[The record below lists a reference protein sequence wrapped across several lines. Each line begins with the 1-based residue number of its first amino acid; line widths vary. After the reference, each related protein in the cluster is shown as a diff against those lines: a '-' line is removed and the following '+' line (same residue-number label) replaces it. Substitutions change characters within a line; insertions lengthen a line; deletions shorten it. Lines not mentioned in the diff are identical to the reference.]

1 MHKTVAFLLLALTF
15 TARSFAQETPT
26 ERDAARDVV
35 KQISGLSQSLG
46 VPARVAK
53 LTAQDKGRDEV
64 LARVKQLMQS
74 ELLPMSD
81 WITQHPE
88 IGFQETQAVAKLTA
102 YLQAHDFEVTIPVA
116 GLSTAFVAKYKRGS
130 PGPNLGVLLEYDA
143 LRGTQG
149 AFHGDQH
156 SAQGPVGMAAAVAI
170 AEFLT
175 RTRTPGTVTV
185 YGCPGEEMMPPE
197 AKTVMMEAGVFKGA
211 DIIVRSHSSAVTSRS
226 AAGFGTCC
234 MNIDGVKY
242 TFYGAPAHQLTAWN
256 GRNALEAVIKLFNNI
271 DSVRSNIRPEA
282 RIQGVITEGGA
293 APNVVPDKTSAD
305 FYIRYPDSVYL
316 AQVTEWVDDAAR
328 AAALATG
335 TKVKIDHY
343 GHDSDGIS
351 LASLEELAFAYMK
364 QFGATGVE
372 PEPGKPKGF
381 EETGSVS
388 SQIPGIGV
396 SAKSSN
402 FSNHTYGMEA
412 DALKDVGHE
421 GFTIDAETMAAV
433 LYDYATHAELR
444 ERSPRQNSESRL
456 QWRLESE
463 SSAEQT
469 SWPSAQ
475 GSTSNHIPLIRVES
489 RKPRKKSAHG
499 HCGAARSERSRD
511 ACFVVLRN
519 RTRGF
524 ARAAVVLEL
533 CRASRDRNSGK
544 GFVAS
549 PRRNR
554 ITHGQQEG
562 RSQRSAAHRP
572 GSLALRR

>member
-1 MHKTVAFLLLALTF
+1 MQKKLAGALM
-15 TARSFAQETPT
+15 ALVLAGPCLAQETPT
-26 ERDAARDVV
+26 EREAAREVV
-35 KQISGLSQSLG
+35 KQISGLAQSLG
-46 VPARVAK
+46 VPAMVAK
-53 LTAQDKGRDEV
+53 LSAPDKGRDEV

-81 WITQHPE
+81 WITVHPE

-102 YLQAHDFEVTIPVA
+102 YLEAHDFEVTLPVA
-116 GLSTAFVAKYKRGS
+116 GLATAFVAKYKRGT
-130 PGPNLGVLLEYDA
+130 PGPNLGVILEYDA
-143 LRGTQG
+143 LRGTKG

-175 RTRTPGTVTV
+175 RSHTPGTVTV

-282 RIQGVITEGGA
+282 RIQGVIMEGGA

-305 FYIRYPDSVYL
+305 FYIRYPDGVYL
-316 AQVTEWVDDAAR
+316 EQVTQWVDEAAR

-335 TKVKIDHY
+335 TKLKIDHY
-343 GHDSDGIS
+343 GKDRDGIS
-351 LASLEELAFAYMK
+351 LSSLEELSLAYMK

-412 DALKDVGHE
+412 DALKDVGHQ
-421 GFTIDAETMAAV
+421 GFLIDAETMTAI
-433 LYDYATHAELR
+433 LYGYATHPEL
-444 ERSPRQNSESRL
+444 
-456 QWRLESE
+456 
-463 SSAEQT
+463 
-469 SWPSAQ
+469 
-475 GSTSNHIPLIRVES
+475 
-489 RKPRKKSAHG
+489 
-499 HCGAARSERSRD
+499 
-511 ACFVVLRN
+511 
-519 RTRGF
+519 
-524 ARAAVVLEL
+524 RAAVKTEFTRIQGLFGEYQTALEKVYPKPEI
-533 CRASRDRNSGK
+533 AE
-544 GFVAS
+544 
-549 PRRNR
+549 P
-554 ITHGQQEG
+554 E
-562 RSQRSAAHRP
+562 
-572 GSLALRR
+572 